1 MHARSTRAC
10 GRVVTGDTV
19 NTASRLNTLNRFF
32 GTRIV
37 VSEAVLAATEDE
49 FLLRPLGRIALVGK
63 TKVRCVGTGAI
74 VAMHVVPV
82 ASADGCSAPSDGHV
96 RRGPACRPSWRTS

>member
-1 MHARSTRAC
+1 M
-10 GRVVTGDTV
+10 

-63 TKVRCVGTGAI
+63 TKVFGWGL
-74 VAMHVVPV
+74 
-82 ASADGCSAPSDGHV
+82 S
-96 RRGPACRPSWRTS
+96 